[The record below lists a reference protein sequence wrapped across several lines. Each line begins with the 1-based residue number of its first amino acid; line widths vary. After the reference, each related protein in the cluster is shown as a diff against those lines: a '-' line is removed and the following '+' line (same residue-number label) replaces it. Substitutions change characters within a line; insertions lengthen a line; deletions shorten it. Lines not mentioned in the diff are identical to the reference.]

1 MKKALEILK
10 EILHFQDM
18 SWQVEE
24 KINAAIAEIEEA
36 MKPKSC
42 ETCIHRNHLDKSLV
56 NKVTNGFCVEN
67 GFFTKYGFCCNRYE
81 PKDTPCA

>member
-42 ETCIHRNHLDKSLV
+42 EGCKYNTYSDEFAHNCEHSDIFDYYEGNYLV
-56 NKVTNGFCVEN
+56 PFD
-67 GFFTKYGFCCNRYE
+67 FCCNRYE
-81 PKDTPCA
+81 TKPLS